1 MSYYKNQYVPTTV
14 EATTSASTIDA
25 LLDNETAQNRAE
37 PWNKLNKTMKI
48 QKINAY
54 AAKYAAENNVSEED
68 LRKFLM
74 NCLDKSRLQNTK
86 DIKNGEERKQCVF
99 SCKWEK
105 RKTNIKKQRY
115 QSLKNICL
123 LEEGGMTREKTESR
137 RAWTKAAAAAA
148 VAARRAA
155 AAAAAAQRAAAAAPP
170 AAHARARPSD

>member
-86 DIKNGEERKQCVF
+86 DIKYDKGKQEIVGIPALTYNTSSNKF
-99 SCKWEK
+99 
-105 RKTNIKKQRY
+105 T
-115 QSLKNICL
+115 LKNM
-123 LEEGGMTREKTESR
+123 EP
-137 RAWTKAAAAAA
+137 AAVKRVATLKRPKAA
-148 VAARRAA
+148 VA
-155 AAAAAAQRAAAAAPP
+155 PP
-170 AAHARARPSD
+170 ATTPPSIINPEDLLR